1 MEVLDEMI
9 AGGHLDKRKL
19 LQETNN
25 NLKDIKT
32 MLSED
37 IKDRGRGRGECPM
50 CKSSVECPVCS
61 EEVRRPMRLTQ
72 CSQGHIICDDCLTA
86 LRISENKNKDCVLC
100 KGRIRDRRYLTLT
113 GLTKFDFSELI
124 LILFLFSLSSLKMS
138 YVGRPTVLE
147 KLLGLT

>member
-32 MLSED
+32 MLAED
-37 IKDRGRGRGECPM
+37 IKDRGQGRGECPV

-100 KGRIRDRRYLTLT
+100 KGRSKDRRSLTLRGPT
-113 GLTKFDFSELI
+113 LFDFSKLI
-124 LILFLFSLSSLKMS
+124 LIFLLFSLPSLKMS